1 MAHDFSL
8 LRVMLN
14 GGWAVGLLLC
24 LSVLAIAIMI
34 DRWRAFSRAG
44 RDRAALLKSLEPYW
58 GGKNLEEC
66 LKTCERDGSIA
77 ALSVAAGVRAKIDGT
92 VEPHAAMEREAKALL
107 LKLEKWLPLLGTLGN
122 LAPYIGLFG
131 TVLGIIR
138 AFRDLALASSG
149 GAAVVSQGISEALIC
164 TAVGLFVAVVA
175 SASFNLFQSRLDKF
189 AREAELVMDEAS
201 ERLNP

>member
-1 MAHDFSL
+1 MVHDFSL

-24 LSVLAIAIMI
+24 LSVLAIAILI

-44 RDRAALLKSLEPYW
+44 RDRVAFLKSLEPYW
-58 GGKNLEEC
+58 GGKNLAEC
-66 LKTCERDGSIA
+66 LKTCERDGSVA
-77 ALSVAAGVRAKIDGT
+77 ALSVAAGLRAKMDSTG
-92 VEPHAAMEREAKALL
+92 EPHAAMEREAKALL
-107 LKLEKWLPLLGTLGN
+107 MKLEKWLPLLGTLGN
-122 LAPYIGLFG
+122 LSPYIGLFG

-175 SASFNLFQSRLDKF
+175 SASYNLFQSRLDKL

>member
-8 LRVMLN
+8 MRVMLN
-14 GGWAVGLLLC
+14 GGWAVALLLG
-24 LSVLAIAIMI
+24 LSVLALGILI

-44 RDRAALLKSLEPYW
+44 RDRVALLRSLEPFW

-66 LKTCERDGSIA
+66 LKTCERDGSVA
-77 ALSVAAGVRAKIDGT
+77 ALSVAAGVRAKMGKSL
-92 VEPHAAMEREAKALL
+92 EPHAAMEREAKALL
-107 LKLEKWLPLLGTLGN
+107 LKLETRLPLLGTLGN
-122 LAPYIGLFG
+122 LSPYVGLFG

-149 GAAVVSQGISEALIC
+149 GAAVVSQGIAEALIS

-175 SASFNLFQSRLDKF
+175 SASYNLFQSKLDKL

>member
-24 LSVLAIAIMI
+24 LSVLAIAILI

-44 RDRAALLKSLEPYW
+44 RDRVAFLKSLEPYW
-58 GGKNLEEC
+58 GGKNLPDC
-66 LKTCERDGSIA
+66 LKVCERDGSVA
-77 ALSVAAGVRAKIDGT
+77 ALSVAAGVRAKIDSTG
-92 VEPHAAMEREAKALL
+92 EPHAAMEREAKALL
-107 LKLEKWLPLLGTLGN
+107 MKLETHLPLLGTLGN
-122 LAPYIGLFG
+122 LSPYIGLFG

-175 SASFNLFQSRLDKF
+175 SASYNLFQSKLDKL

>member
-14 GGWAVGLLLC
+14 GGWAVALLLG
-24 LSVLAIAIMI
+24 LSVLALGILI

-44 RDRAALLKSLEPYW
+44 RDRVELLKSLEPHW
-58 GGKNLEEC
+58 GGKNLPEC
-66 LKTCERDGSIA
+66 LQTCERDGSIA
-77 ALSVAAGVRAKIDGT
+77 ALSVAAGIRAKIHKTG
-92 VEPHAAMEREAKALL
+92 EPHAAMEREAKALL
-107 LKLEKWLPLLGTLGN
+107 LNLETRLALLGTLGN
-122 LAPYIGLFG
+122 LSPYVGLFG

-149 GAAVVSQGISEALIC
+149 GAAVVSQGIAEALVS

-175 SASFNLFQSRLDKF
+175 SASYNLFQSRLEKL
-189 AREAELVMDEAS
+189 AREAELVMDEAA

>member
-14 GGWAVGLLLC
+14 GGWAVALLLG
-24 LSVLAIAIMI
+24 LSVLAVAILI

-44 RDRAALLKSLEPYW
+44 RDRDELLRSLEPYW
-58 GGKNLEEC
+58 GGKNLAEC
-66 LKTCERDGSIA
+66 QAVCERDGSVA
-77 ALSVAAGVRAKIDGT
+77 ALSVAAGVRAKLAKEGD
-92 VEPHAAMEREAKALL
+92 PHAAMEREAKALL
-107 LKLEKWLPLLGTLGN
+107 LRLETRLPLLGTLGN
-122 LAPYIGLFG
+122 LSPYIGLFG

-149 GAAVVSQGISEALIC
+149 GAAVVSQGIAEALVS

-175 SASFNLFQSRLDKF
+175 SASYNLFQSRLEKL
-189 AREAELVMDEAS
+189 AREAELVIDEAAD
-201 ERLNP
+201 RLSP